1 MRPSLRAF
9 AFLGITALAV
19 LAVLWGTRDS
29 PVERAAAGLLGER
42 WYRVTLH
49 GDPVGA
55 FVSRGKRGR
64 EGYRFETE
72 LRFRLGPGPEVHI
85 VDTMD
90 FDATPDHRLQAAT
103 HQFAS
108 GETSVHTALERRG
121 EVLEAVVDG
130 RRSPLDWDYRLS
142 DYVMLEAWLSR
153 ERGPRARA
161 LTRSLDLAEL
171 RIEREI
177 WQVVERN
184 ATGYRLRQASAA
196 GHTEVQLDAGLVPLS
211 FDLAGVFSMK
221 RVAGADEASAW
232 REAPPADLQ
241 ERHAV
246 PVDVPL
252 TTPHAL
258 TQLTLR
264 VHAEGD
270 TEPDADFGSWPALSP
285 DGDAGW
291 ILVAGGGADRTVES
305 GEASEWSRATP
316 SLPASDPAMRRLADR
331 AMLGMESPHE
341 QVDALVD
348 FVHAY
353 VEYAEVEGVQ
363 TVAETVRS
371 RRGDCT
377 EYADLLT
384 TLARAR
390 GFPARTVTGLAYD
403 PETAAFALH
412 SWNEVAV
419 EGRWRGVDPT
429 WAQTRIDATH
439 IPIPEERSLAVMGL
453 LPKLA
458 FEVVAAEY

>member
-1 MRPSLRAF
+1 M
-9 AFLGITALAV
+9 
-19 LAVLWGTRDS
+19 
-29 PVERAAAGLLGER
+29 
-42 WYRVTLH
+42 
-49 GDPVGA
+49 
-55 FVSRGKRGR
+55 
-64 EGYRFETE
+64 
-72 LRFRLGPGPEVHI
+72 
-85 VDTMD
+85 
-90 FDATPDHRLQAAT
+90 
-103 HQFAS
+103 
-108 GETSVHTALERRG
+108 
-121 EVLEAVVDG
+121 
-130 RRSPLDWDYRLS
+130 
-142 DYVMLEAWLSR
+142 
-153 ERGPRARA
+153 
-161 LTRSLDLAEL
+161 
-171 RIEREI
+171 
-177 WQVVERN
+177 
-184 ATGYRLRQASAA
+184 
-196 GHTEVQLDAGLVPLS
+196 
-211 FDLAGVFSMK
+211 
-221 RVAGADEASAW
+221 
-232 REAPPADLQ
+232 
-241 ERHAV
+241 

-384 TLARAR
+384 TLARA
-390 GFPARTVTGLAYD
+390 GGCAPPTVTGLAYD

>member
-1 MRPSLRAF
+1 MRPSLRVF
-9 AFLGITALAV
+9 AFVGITALAL
-19 LAVLWGTRDS
+19 LAAFWGTRDS
-29 PVERAAAGLLGER
+29 TVERAAAGLLGER

-55 FVSRGKRGR
+55 FVARGTRGR
-64 EGYRFETE
+64 DGYRFETE
-72 LRFRLGPGPEVHI
+72 LRFRLGAGPEVHI
-85 VDTMD
+85 ADTMD
-90 FDATPDHRLQAAT
+90 FDATPDHRLHAAT
-103 HQFAS
+103 HRFAS
-108 GETSVHTALERRG
+108 GEASVRTALERRG

-130 RRSPLDWDYRLS
+130 RRSPVDWDYRLS
-142 DYVMLEAWLSR
+142 DYVLLEAWLSR

-161 LTRSLDLAEL
+161 LTRSLDLGEL

-196 GHTEVQLDAGLVPLS
+196 GQTEVQLDARLAPLW
-211 FDLAGVFSMK
+211 FDLAGVFSME
-221 RVAGADEASAW
+221 RVTGVDQASAW
-232 REAPPADLQ
+232 RDAPSVDLGG
-241 ERHAV
+241 RHAV

-252 TTPHAL
+252 STPHAL
-258 TQLTLR
+258 TRLTLR
-264 VHAEGD
+264 VRPAA
-270 TEPDADFGSWPALSP
+270 DADLGSWPAVSS
-285 DGDAGW
+285 DGDGGW
-291 ILVAGGGADRTVES
+291 LLTTEGGADRAVEP
-305 GEASEWSRATP
+305 GEASEWSRTTP
-316 SLPASDPAMRRLADR
+316 SIPASDPAVRRLADR
-331 AMLGMESPHE
+331 AMRGTESSHE
-341 QVDALVD
+341 QVNALVD
-348 FVHAY
+348 FVHGY
-353 VEYAEVEGVQ
+353 VEYAELEGVQ
-363 TVAETVRS
+363 TVAETVRT

>member
-1 MRPSLRAF
+1 MRLSLRAF
-9 AFLGITALAV
+9 AFVGITALAV
-19 LAVLWGTRDS
+19 LAALWATRDS

-55 FVSRGKRGR
+55 FVSRGTRGQD
-64 EGYRFETE
+64 GYRFETE
-72 LRFRLGPGPEVHI
+72 LRFRLGSGPEVHV
-85 VDTMD
+85 VDALD
-90 FDATPDHRLQAAT
+90 FDATPDHRLRSAT
-103 HQFAS
+103 HRFAS
-108 GETSVHTALERRG
+108 GETSVHTAVERRG
-121 EVLEAVVDG
+121 DVLEAVVD
-130 RRSPLDWDYRLS
+130 RRRAPLDWDYRLS
-142 DYVMLEAWLSR
+142 DYVMLEAWLRR
-153 ERGPRARA
+153 ERALRARA
-161 LTRSLDLAEL
+161 LTRSLDLGEL

-196 GHTEVQLDAGLVPLS
+196 GHTEVQLDARLVPLW
-211 FDLAGVFSMK
+211 FDLAGVFSME
-221 RVAGADEASAW
+221 RVAGADAAAAW
-232 REAPPADLQ
+232 RDAPPANLQ

-252 TTPHAL
+252 TAPHAL
-258 TQLTLR
+258 TKLTLR
-264 VHAEGD
+264 VHAAA
-270 TEPDADFGSWPALSP
+270 DADFGNWPGLSA
-285 DGDAGW
+285 DGDGGW
-291 ILVAGGGADRTVES
+291 VLTADGGADRAVEP
-305 GEASEWSRATP
+305 GEVSEWSRATP
-316 SLPASDPAMRRLADR
+316 ALPAGDPAVRRLADR
-331 AMLGMESPHE
+331 AMLGIEPPHE

-348 FVHAY
+348 FVHGYLEY
-353 VEYAEVEGVQ
+353 VELEGAR
-363 TVAETVRS
+363 TVADTLRS

-439 IPIPEERSLAVMGL
+439 IPIPEERSLTFMGL

-458 FEVVAAEY
+458 FEVVATEY

>member
-1 MRPSLRAF
+1 MRPSLRVF
-9 AFLGITALAV
+9 AFVGITALAV
-19 LAVLWGTRDS
+19 LAVLWASRDS
-29 PVERAAAGLLGER
+29 TVERAAAGLLGER
-42 WYRVTLH
+42 WYRVALH

-55 FVSRGKRGR
+55 FVSRGTRGR
-64 EGYRFETE
+64 DGYRFETE
-72 LRFRLGPGPEVHI
+72 LRFRLGSGPEVHI

-90 FDATPDHRLQAAT
+90 FDATPDHRLHAAT
-103 HQFAS
+103 HRFAS
-108 GETSVHTALERRG
+108 GETSVHTALARHG
-121 EVLEAVVDG
+121 DVLEAVVDG
-130 RRSPLDWDYRLS
+130 RRSRLDWDYRLS

-153 ERGPRARA
+153 ERGPSARA
-161 LTRSLDLAEL
+161 LTRSLDLDEL

-196 GHTEVQLDAGLVPLS
+196 GHTEVQLDAGLVPLW
-211 FDLAGVFSMK
+211 FDLAGVFSME
-221 RVAGADEASAW
+221 RVARADEAVGW
-232 REAPPADLQ
+232 REGPPADLR

-264 VHAEGD
+264 VHA
-270 TEPDADFGSWPALSP
+270 DADADIRSWPALSP
-285 DGDAGW
+285 DGDESW
-291 ILVAGGGADRTVES
+291 ILVVGAGADRAVEP
-305 GEASEWSRATP
+305 GEASEWSRSTP

-331 AMLGMESPHE
+331 AMLGMESPQE

-348 FVHAY
+348 FVHTY
-353 VEYAEVEGVQ
+353 VEYAEVGGVQ

-458 FEVVAAEY
+458 FEVVAAER

>member
-9 AFLGITALAV
+9 AFVGITALAV
-19 LAVLWGTRDS
+19 LAALWGTRDS
-29 PVERAAAGLLGER
+29 PVARAAAGLLGER

-55 FVSRGKRGR
+55 FVSRGTRGR

-72 LRFRLGPGPEVHI
+72 LRFRLGAGPEVHI

-90 FDATPDHRLQAAT
+90 FDATPDHRLHAAT
-103 HQFAS
+103 HRFAS
-108 GETSVHTALERRG
+108 GDTSMHTEIERRG

-142 DYVMLEAWLSR
+142 DHVMLEAWLSR

-171 RIEREI
+171 RVERGI

-196 GHTEVQLDAGLVPLS
+196 GHTEVQLDAGLAPLS
-211 FDLAGVFSMK
+211 FDLAGVFSME
-221 RVAGADEASAW
+221 RVAGAEEASAW
-232 REAPPADLQ
+232 RVAPPADLR
-241 ERHAV
+241 ERHTV

-252 TTPHAL
+252 TTPHAV
-258 TQLTLR
+258 TRLTLR
-264 VHAEGD
+264 VHGATD
-270 TEPDADFGSWPALSP
+270 TDVGSWPALSS
-285 DGDAGW
+285 DGDGGW
-291 ILVAGGGADRTVES
+291 VLTANGDLDRAVQP

-316 SLPASDPAMRRLADR
+316 SLPAGDPAMRRLSDR
-331 AMLGMESPHE
+331 ATLGMESPHA

>member
-9 AFLGITALAV
+9 AVVGITALAV
-19 LAVLWGTRDS
+19 LAVLWGSRDS

-55 FVSRGKRGR
+55 FASRGTRGR
-64 EGYRFETE
+64 DGYRFETE
-72 LRFRLGPGPEVHI
+72 LRFRLGSGPEVHI
-85 VDTMD
+85 VDTLD
-90 FDATPDHRLQAAT
+90 FDATPDHRLRSAT
-103 HQFAS
+103 HRFAS

-121 EVLEAVVDG
+121 EVLEAVLDG
-130 RRSPLDWDYRLS
+130 QRSPLDWDYRLS

-153 ERGPRARA
+153 KRGPQARA
-161 LTRSLDLAEL
+161 LTRSLDLGEL

-184 ATGYRLRQASAA
+184 EIGYRLRQASAA
-196 GHTEVQLDAGLVPLS
+196 SNTEVQLDAGLVPLW
-211 FDLAGVFSMK
+211 FDLAGVFAME
-221 RVAGADEASAW
+221 RVAGPDAASAW
-232 REAPPADLQ
+232 RDAPSVDMWA
-241 ERHAV
+241 RHAV

-252 TTPHAL
+252 VTPHAL
-258 TQLTLR
+258 TRLTLR
-264 VHAEGD
+264 VHAQG
-270 TEPDADFGSWPALSP
+270 DADLGSWPALRP
-285 DGDAGW
+285 DGDGGW
-291 ILVAGGGADRTVES
+291 TLTAGGGADRALQPGDQSDWS
-305 GEASEWSRATP
+305 GPTP
-316 SLPASDPAMRRLADR
+316 SLPASDPAVRRLADR

-348 FVHAY
+348 FVHGY
-353 VEYAEVEGVQ
+353 LDYAEVEGVQ
-363 TVAETVRS
+363 TVAETLRS

-384 TLARAR
+384 TLARAH

-419 EGRWRGVDPT
+419 AGRWRGVDPT

>member
-72 LRFRLGPGPEVHI
+72 LRFRLGSGAEVHI

-90 FDATPDHRLQAAT
+90 FDAAPDHRLQAAT

-241 ERHAV
+241 ERHAG

-390 GFPARTVTGLAYD
+390 GITAPTGTGLANA
-403 PETAAFALH
+403 P
-412 SWNEVAV
+412 
-419 EGRWRGVDPT
+419 
-429 WAQTRIDATH
+429 QTPAIA
-439 IPIPEERSLAVMGL
+439 
-453 LPKLA
+453 
-458 FEVVAAEY
+458 